1 MTSKTSD
8 IGKADFMKII
18 QLSSKRKINK
28 KINNKQ
34 TNNPRM
40 GEWEALFRVTK
51 MLSKMSN

>member
-18 QLSSKRKINK
+18 QLSSKIKINK